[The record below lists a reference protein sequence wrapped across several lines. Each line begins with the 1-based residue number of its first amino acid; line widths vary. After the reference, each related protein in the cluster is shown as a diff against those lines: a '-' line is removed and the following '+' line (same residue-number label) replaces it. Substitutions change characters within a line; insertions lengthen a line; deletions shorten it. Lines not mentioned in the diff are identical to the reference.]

1 VFLMSKI
8 FYYPLVLAL
17 FIFLLAFVNSLVFLQ
32 ASQLKILNLGTV
44 VVFVMWLAISVIH
57 WGGD

>member
-1 VFLMSKI
+1 MSKV

-17 FIFLLAFVNSLVFLQ
+17 FIFFLAFVNSLVFLQ

-57 WGGD
+57 WGRD